1 MNEVD
6 QEDDYVKIIVD
17 YMLRA
22 MPESP
27 HRARRVI
34 TILQERIC
42 EAERKL
48 AEGQSPRTVRY

>member
-22 MPESP
+22 IPES
-27 HRARRVI
+27 
-34 TILQERIC
+34 
-42 EAERKL
+42 
-48 AEGQSPRTVRY
+48 RTVHGG